1 MFIFLAAFGAD
12 YNILIMSRIK
22 EEIGKRGTVEGT
34 RFAVARTG
42 GVITSSGIIL
52 AGTFSI
58 LGTLPLHDIM
68 QLGFAV
74 ALGTI
79 IDTFVVRALLVPSIV
94 VVLKRWNWWPS
105 RQPDA
110 PNESEGASQI
120 VGG

>member
-1 MFIFLAAFGAD
+1 M
-12 YNILIMSRIK
+12 
-22 EEIGKRGTVEGT
+22 

-58 LGTLPLHDIM
+58 LGTLPLRDIM

-105 RQPDA
+105 REPDA
-110 PNESEGASQI
+110 PNEREGAPQT